1 MSTSTPGWS
10 TVPSAAAAVP
20 PSPGRRTARSSMG
33 RIVLVALAVLVMAAC
48 LLLVLV
54 LIGTD
59 TGVTGFVAGFVFA
72 LVPVCIVLPALLW
85 LDRLEAEPTGQLLF
99 AFGWGAV
106 VATFIA
112 LVINSYSLAAL
123 TRYGGDISTAAVFVA
138 PWVEEVSK
146 GLAVVVILFWRR
158 REFDGI
164 VDGIV
169 YAGLAGLG
177 FAFTENVLYL
187 GRSLQENGTAGL
199 AVTFVLRAV
208 FAPFAHPMFTMATGI
223 GLGVASRTRRAW
235 VRVVA
240 PLVGLLVAV
249 ALHSLWNL
257 SAVAGLRGFVGVYVA
272 VQIPIFV
279 AAVGFALW
287 ARRREA
293 RLIRQH
299 LQVYVASGWFTPAE
313 VEMLGSLSERRRA
326 RTWAFTVGGSRGRA
340 AMRAF
345 QAAATELAFAR
356 DRATR
361 AALSHEA
368 QQIERD
374 LLAQTTAHRYGFVGA
389 AGPA

>member
-1 MSTSTPGWS
+1 
-10 TVPSAAAAVP
+10 
-20 PSPGRRTARSSMG
+20 MG
-33 RIVLVALAVLVMAAC
+33 RILLMALAALVMAAC
-48 LLLVLV
+48 LLLVLL
-54 LIGTD
+54 LIGAD
-59 TGVTGFVAGFVFA
+59 TGITGFVAGFVFA

-85 LDRLEAEPTGQLLF
+85 LDRLEAEPVGQLLF

-112 LVINSYSLAAL
+112 LIVNSYSLAAL
-123 TRYGGDISTAAVFVA
+123 TEYGGDVSTAAVFVA

-146 GLAVVVILFWRR
+146 GLAVLVVLVWRR

-187 GRSLQENGTAGL
+187 GRSLQENGTTGL

-223 GLGVASRTRRAW
+223 GLGVASRTSRAW
-235 VRVVA
+235 LRVVA
-240 PLVGLLVAV
+240 PLVGLVVAV

-257 SAVAGLRGFVGVYVA
+257 SAVAGLRGFVGLYVL
-272 VQIPIFV
+272 VQVPIFV
-279 AAVGFALW
+279 AAVGFAVW

-293 RLIRQH
+293 RLIREH

-313 VEMLGSLSERRRA
+313 VEMLGSMTERRRA
-326 RTWAFTVGGSRGRA
+326 RTWAFSVGGGAGRA

-345 QAAATELAFAR
+345 QSAATELAFAR

-361 AALSHEA
+361 AALSEEA
-368 QQIERD
+368 QQIERN
-374 LLAQTTAHRYGFVGA
+374 LLAQVTAHRYGFVGSARA
-389 AGPA
+389 A